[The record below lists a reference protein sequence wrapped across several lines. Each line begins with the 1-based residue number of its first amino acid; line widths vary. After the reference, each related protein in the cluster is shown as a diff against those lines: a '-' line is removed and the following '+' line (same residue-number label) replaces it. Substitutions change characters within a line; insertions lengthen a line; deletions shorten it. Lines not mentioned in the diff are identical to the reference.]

1 LHALNHPG
9 QQKKSSIQN
18 WALFK
23 MPDFLRVADG
33 QVTKNR
39 IDEAESAQYEALK
52 KSVLASQ
59 AQKEQEQRER
69 RISQGLPPGLS
80 PEEKRE
86 AKRQA
91 REERMEE
98 KRKRKESLGRARPS
112 DEQGEEGL
120 GKKFLGCLC
129 FGP

>member
-1 LHALNHPG
+1 
-9 QQKKSSIQN
+9 
-18 WALFK
+18 